1 MHGAQLEKLDVK
13 NKWPLNTL
21 LSAVGYILKRAVIR
35 NVASTESWCFLT
47 FPDLMSLTVRVWDVA
62 DLIQKVRG

>member
-21 LSAVGYILKRAVIR
+21 LSVVEYILKRAVIQ
-35 NVASTESWCFLT
+35 NVASTESWCFFT
-47 FPDLMSLTVRVWDVA
+47 FPDLMSLALGSGVLLT
-62 DLIQKVRG
+62 